1 MNPIKQEFENIPVPD
16 EVMAAMYKGIQQAK
30 KEENVTE
37 MNPVVKKKR
46 KKLIGTLAGLAA
58 VGTLLFG
65 STFVTPAMAKMA
77 EKIPFLKDVF
87 LKTETQPLGT
97 LPEKNQKPVFET
109 LREEAL
115 KMGINIQ
122 TMGMGW
128 EQIGDDPDTVVIQLE
143 DTSYNLENKTKV
155 EKLLNDI
162 LDEKGYY
169 AKSIETIPVNE
180 DLYKSMI
187 RINLII
193 KQQAKEMEKL
203 IKEKGYQVDFVGMN
217 RQMKEI
223 FVILPETETHVNEIR
238 AIIQSYQ
245 KENYNEFPLDI
256 RTQMDADTKLK
267 RDLYTIFE
275 DLVSKKDYQVE
286 YFKFS
291 TEGQLVITI
300 KASIDTFDKEQLKKA
315 TQIRNEVK
323 AALDKEYA
331 QPYTLQILGIND
343 EQIK

>member
-1 MNPIKQEFENIPVPD
+1 MNPIKNELDQIPVPD

-30 KEENVTE
+30 KEEPVTE
-37 MNPVVKKKR
+37 LQPHPQKTR
-46 KKLIGTLAGLAA
+46 KKIIGTLAGLAA
-58 VGTLLFG
+58 VGVLLFG
-65 STFVTPAMAKMA
+65 STFVSPAMAKMA

-87 LKTETQPLGT
+87 IKTETQPLGT
-97 LPEKNQKPVFET
+97 LPEKNQKSVFET

-115 KMGINIQ
+115 AQGIDVKG
-122 TMGMGW
+122 MGMGW
-128 EQIGDDPDTVVIQLE
+128 ELAGDDPDTVVIQLE
-143 DTSYNLENKTKV
+143 DASYNLENKTKV

-169 AKSIETIPVNE
+169 AKSIEIIPVNE

-187 RINLII
+187 RINLIMNR
-193 KQQAKEMEKL
+193 QAKDIEKL
-203 IKEKGYQVDFVGMN
+203 IKDKGYQVDFLGMN
-217 RQMKEI
+217 REMKDI
-223 FVILPETETHVNEIR
+223 FVILPDSEKHVDEIR

-245 KENYNEFPLDI
+245 KENYNEFSVDL

-267 RDLYTIFE
+267 RDLYTIYKG
-275 DLVSKKDYQVE
+275 LITNNDYQVE

-300 KASIDTFDKEQLKKA
+300 KASIDTYDKEELKLANQL
-315 TQIRNEVK
+315 RNDVK
-323 AALDKEYA
+323 AALDKEYT